1 MSTDST
7 DFTLLKAA
15 LDLTSSLD
23 LKAGLQNFVDQAC
36 ALTSSP
42 HATLSVLD
50 TWGAT
55 TLQLEFH
62 EPGTIPEVPKSLMTA
77 IPASEPL
84 LVNSPSDA
92 PDLDLPESTP
102 PFLGVSILVHEQVYG
117 RLYLCGKA
125 GGYSSADAAV
135 LSALAPAAGIAVE
148 NAHLYA
154 DSKRTERWISASQ
167 SLTTT
172 MLEGADEEEALELI
186 AKTVRE
192 VSHADTAII
201 VLQSVG
207 DTWAAE
213 IVDGKNASSLLG
225 ITFPPEGRAMSVLHE
240 GTGMIVDSMSRAQ
253 TMRVPQLAAFGSA
266 LYAPLRSRG
275 VSSGVLILLRQI
287 GAPEFDSSELSLAE
301 SLASQATLALELASA
316 RHAQDVAALLDER
329 DRIGRDLHDFAIQ
342 QLFATGMALD
352 AAKQKVA
359 AGQTDPAALESLIDS
374 SLASIDEAV
383 RQIRTIVHNLRER
396 DKAVGLVERIRRESS
411 LTRSALGFAPSL
423 LITLDGDAINSDLD
437 NELIVIDE
445 FDGRV
450 DPDLSDDVVAI
461 VREGLSNI
469 ARHAHATAA
478 AVCVDVSGRG
488 KSGRVRITITDDG
501 RGIDPSRT
509 RNSGLANMAERARR
523 HRGSFDTG
531 SSEGGVGTQIRWIAP
546 LEG

>member
-1 MSTDST
+1 MSHERTE
-7 DFTLLKAA
+7 FTLLQAA

-23 LKAGLQNFVDQAC
+23 LKSGLQNFVDQAC

-42 HATLSVLD
+42 HATMCVLD

-55 TLQLEFH
+55 TLRLEH
-62 EPGTIPEVPKSLMTA
+62 HDSYPAPPVPESLPTVIPVNT
-77 IPASEPL
+77 PL
-84 LVNSPSDA
+84 LVNSPQDA
-92 PDLDLPESTP
+92 PDIVLPASTP
-102 PFLGVSILVHEQVYG
+102 PFLGVSVLVHEQVYG
-117 RLYLCGKA
+117 RLYLMGKP
-125 GGYSSADAAV
+125 GGYTDEDAAV
-135 LSALAPAAGIAVE
+135 VAALAPAAGIAVE
-148 NAHLYA
+148 NANLYA
-154 DSKRTERWISASQ
+154 DSKRTARWISASQ

-213 IVDGKNASSLLG
+213 ITDGKNASALLG
-225 ITFPPEGRAMSVLHE
+225 LTFPPEGRAMSVLHE

-287 GAPEFDSSELSLAE
+287 GAPEFDASELSLAE

-383 RQIRTIVHNLRER
+383 RQIRAIVHNLREP
-396 DKAVGLVERIRRESS
+396 DSDVGLVERIRRESS
-411 LTRSALGFAPSL
+411 LSRSFLGFAPSL
-423 LITLDGDAINSDLD
+423 LISVDGQSVNEQKECEDHRVELLNS
-437 NELIVIDE
+437 
-445 FDGRV
+445 RV
-450 DPDLSDDVVAI
+450 DDSRSDDAVAI

-469 ARHAHATAA
+469 ARHAHATAG
-478 AVCVDVSGRG
+478 AVNVELQGSGKTGRLTVSV
-488 KSGRVRITITDDG
+488 SDDG
-501 RGIDPSRT
+501 IGIDPAHT
-509 RNSGLANMAERARR
+509 RNSGLANMAERARLN
-523 HRGSFDTG
+523 
-531 SSEGGVGTQIRWIAP
+531 GGTFTVGTG
-546 LEG
+546 LEGKGTKITWSVPLA

>member
-1 MSTDST
+1 MSPDHT

-23 LKAGLQNFVDQAC
+23 LKAGLQNFVNQAC

-42 HATLSVLD
+42 HATLAVLD

-55 TLQLEFH
+55 TMQLEH
-62 EPGTIPEVPKSLMTA
+62 HDSRPVPAVPDALTTA
-77 IPASEPL
+77 IPVASPL
-84 LVNSPSDA
+84 LVNSPADA
-92 PDLDLPESTP
+92 PDLNLPADAP
-102 PFLGVSILVHEQVYG
+102 PFLGVSVLVHEQVYG
-117 RLYLCGKA
+117 RLYLTGKP
-125 GGYSSADAAV
+125 GGYTHEDAAV
-135 LSALAPAAGIAVE
+135 VEALAPAAGIAVE

-154 DSKRTERWISASQ
+154 DSKRTARWISASQ

-213 IVDGKNASSLLG
+213 ITDGKNASALLG
-225 ITFPPEGRAMSVLHE
+225 LSVLHE

-253 TMRVPQLAAFGSA
+253 TLRVPQLAAFGSA

-287 GAPEFDSSELSLAE
+287 GAPEFDTSELSLAE

-359 AGQTDPAALESLIDS
+359 QGQADPVAIESLIDD

-423 LITLDGDAINSDLD
+423 LITLDGEAINSDLD
-437 NELIVIDE
+437 NELVVIDE

-478 AVCVDVSGRG
+478 TVNVDVSGQG
-488 KSGRVRITITDDG
+488 KCGRVRILITDDG
-501 RGIDPSRT
+501 RGIDPNRT
-509 RNSGLANMAERARR
+509 RNSGIANMTERARR
-523 HRGSFDTG
+523 HRGSFDAG
-531 SSEGGVGTQIRWIAP
+531 PGEGGVGTVLRWIAP
-546 LEG
+546 LE

>member
-1 MSTDST
+1 MSHERT
-7 DFTLLKAA
+7 DFTLLQAA

-23 LKAGLQNFVDQAC
+23 LRSGLQNFVDQAC
-36 ALTSSP
+36 TLTSSP

-55 TLQLEFH
+55 TLQLEYH
-62 EPGTIPEVPKSLMTA
+62 DSRQLPDVPSALITA

-92 PDLDLPESTP
+92 PDLELPAHTP
-102 PFLGVSILVHEQVYG
+102 PFLGVSVLVHEQVYG
-117 RLYLCGKA
+117 RLYLAGKP
-125 GGYSSADAAV
+125 GGYTDADAAV

-172 MLEGADEEEALELI
+172 MLEGTDEEEALELI

-213 IVDGKNASSLLG
+213 IVDGKNAANLLG
-225 ITFPPEGRAMSVLHE
+225 LVFPTEGRAMSVLHE

-253 TMRVPQLAAFGSA
+253 TMRVPELAAFGSA

-287 GAPEFDSSELSLAE
+287 GAPEFDASELSLAE

-359 AGQTDPAALESLIDS
+359 AGQADPASVEALIDS

-423 LITLDGDAINSDLD
+423 LITLDGSAINSDLD
-437 NELIVIDE
+437 NELVVIDE

-478 AVCVDVSGRG
+478 TVCVDVSGWG
-488 KSGRVRITITDDG
+488 KSGRVRITINDDG
-501 RGIDPSRT
+501 RGIEPSRT

-523 HRGSFDTG
+523 HHGSFDTDTG
-531 SSEGGVGTQIRWIAP
+531 DGGVGTQIRWIAA

>member
-1 MSTDST
+1 MSPDHT

-23 LKAGLQNFVDQAC
+23 LKAGLQNFVNQAC

-42 HATLSVLD
+42 HATLAVLD

-55 TLQLEFH
+55 TMQLEHHDFR
-62 EPGTIPEVPKSLMTA
+62 PVPAVPDALTTA
-77 IPASEPL
+77 IPVASPL
-84 LVNSPSDA
+84 LVNSPADA
-92 PDLDLPESTP
+92 PDLKLPADAP
-102 PFLGVSILVHEQVYG
+102 PFLGVSVLVHEQVYG
-117 RLYLCGKA
+117 RLYLTGKP
-125 GGYSSADAAV
+125 GGYTHEDAAV
-135 LSALAPAAGIAVE
+135 VEALAPAAGIAVE

-154 DSKRTERWISASQ
+154 DSKRTARWISASQ

-172 MLEGADEEEALELI
+172 MLEGADEKEALELI

-213 IVDGKNASSLLG
+213 ITDGKNASTLLG
-225 ITFPPEGRAMSVLHE
+225 LTFPPEGRAMSVLHE

-287 GAPEFDSSELSLAE
+287 GAPEFDASELSLAE

-352 AAKQKVA
+352 AKQKVSQ
-359 AGQTDPAALESLIDS
+359 GQADPAAIEALIDD

-423 LITLDGDAINSDLD
+423 LITLDGEAINSDLD

-445 FDGRV
+445 FNGRV

-478 AVCVDVSGRG
+478 TVNVDVSGQG
-488 KSGRVRITITDDG
+488 KCGRVRILITDDG
-501 RGIDPSRT
+501 RGIDPNRT
-509 RNSGLANMAERARR
+509 RNSGMANMTERARR
-523 HRGSFDTG
+523 HRGSFDAG
-531 SSEGGVGTQIRWIAP
+531 PGESGVGTQLRWIAP
-546 LEG
+546 LE